1 MRPLDDLAQRLTTLL
16 LEVIVQSVADA
27 RAAAAGG
34 ADRLEVVREI
44 ERDGLTPSLDLVRA
58 IQSEVPLPL
67 RVMVRESDGFGISGP
82 AELRSLQRTFGILAD
97 LEVHGAVVGFAR
109 DGRLDLDSIRAV
121 LSVAPT
127 LPVTLHRA
135 FDTVADPFA
144 AIDEALGF
152 PQIDRILTSAG
163 EGDWATRCERFIQ
176 YAARAGSRLTFL
188 PGGGVDE
195 GALKVLAASGCVTE
209 AHVGRVAREP
219 PALGAPVSAVR
230 VAALRAVLGGR

>member
-1 MRPLDDLAQRLTTLL
+1 VI

-27 RAAAAGG
+27 REAAAGG

-58 IQSEVPLPL
+58 IQAEVALPL

-82 AELRSLQRTFGILAD
+82 GELRGLQRTFGILAD
-97 LEVHGAVVGFAR
+97 LGVHGAVVGFAS
-109 DGRLDLDSIRAV
+109 DGRLDLESIGAV
-121 LSVAPT
+121 LSAAPT

-135 FDTVADPFA
+135 FDTVADPVA

-152 PQIDRILTSAG
+152 PQIDRILTSGG
-163 EGDWATRCERFIQ
+163 EGDWTARCERFTQ

-195 GALKVLAASGCVTE
+195 GALEVLAASGCVTE

-219 PALGAPVSAVR
+219 QALGSAVSAVR
-230 VAALRAVLGGR
+230 VAALRALIDGR